1 MTMKTVDGAC
11 NHRALFPFGA
21 EWMTVAVLIV
31 TGILGGSF
39 GQAQSSGQ
47 STAEQPLKPMAKDA
61 NPVFQVATIKPSDPE
76 AQGRGLGLRGHNF
89 SAHNF
94 TLNDLVVFAYGVHE
108 KQIVGGPAWLAKDK
122 FDIAAVPDAE
132 GQPSAD
138 QFKIM
143 LQKLMADRFKLAFH
157 HEMRELAVFA
167 LTVSKNGEK
176 LTKNESGDPGPGRIS
191 MRLTKGGMMIVSRNA
206 TMAEFASTLQ
216 EAVVDR
222 PVVNQSGLSGRFDFQ
237 FTFAPD
243 GSQFGGMRLPQ
254 QSDDGAAP
262 SLFTVIQELG
272 LKLDT
277 VKAQVDVLV
286 IDHVEKPSED

>member
-1 MTMKTVDGAC
+1 MTMKTVDSGRD
-11 NHRALFPFGA
+11 HRKLFPFAVG
-21 EWMTVAVLIV
+21 WMIVAVLIAI
-31 TGILGGSF
+31 GFLYAPS
-39 GQAQSSGQ
+39 GQAQSPGQ
-47 STAEQPLKPMAKDA
+47 SSTQQPLKPMAADA
-61 NPVFQVATIKPSDPE
+61 NPMFEVATIKPSNLD
-76 AQGRGLGLRGHNF
+76 AQGRGLDLRGHNF

-94 TLNDLVVFAYGVHE
+94 TLNDLVVFAYGVQE
-108 KQIVGGPAWLAKDK
+108 RQILGGPTWFVKDK
-122 FDIAAVPDAE
+122 FDIAAVPDVE

-138 QFKIM
+138 QFKVM
-143 LQKLMADRFKLAFH
+143 VQKLMADRFKLTFH
-157 HEMRELAVFA
+157 HEMRELAVFM

-176 LTKNESGDPGPGRIS
+176 LTKNTSGDPGPGRIN
-191 MRLTKGGMMIVSRNA
+191 MRLTKGGMMLVSRNA

-262 SLFTVIQELG
+262 SLYTAIQELG
-272 LKLDT
+272 LKLDA
-277 VKAQVDVLV
+277 VKAPDDVLV
-286 IDHVEKPSED
+286 IDHVEKPSEN